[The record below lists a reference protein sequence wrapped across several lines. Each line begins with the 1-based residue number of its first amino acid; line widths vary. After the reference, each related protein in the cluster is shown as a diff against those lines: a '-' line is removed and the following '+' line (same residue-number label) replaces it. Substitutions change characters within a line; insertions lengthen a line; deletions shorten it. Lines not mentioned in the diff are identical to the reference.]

1 MLSIS
6 RTNNFLALLAMQ
18 PQLTAML
25 ASTQGITLLAP
36 SNAAFAKFIED
47 PTNQKAASDSSMLMG
62 LLQYHVLNGTVPASG
77 FTTSMQFLPTMLGAK
92 SSMMMSGMTM
102 SMSMMSAVTGGQVVG
117 GVKMGEK
124 VMVMS
129 GLKSMSVVQTAVSC
143 LSLI

>member
-1 MLSIS
+1 
-6 RTNNFLALLAMQ
+6 MQ

-25 ASTQGITLLAP
+25 ANARGITLLAP

-47 PTNQKAASDSSMLMG
+47 PANQKAASDSSMLMG

-77 FTTSMQFLPTMLGAK
+77 FTTSMQFLPTMLGAN

-102 SMSMMSAVTGGQVVG
+102 SMSTSAVTGGQVVG

-124 VMVMS
+124 VVVMS

-143 LSLI
+143 FALV